1 MKLPRYKNSDRQQRG
16 VKHCMAT
23 SAFIRAFWNASSE
36 IDKRDGAFLSFLTL
50 CGWCNVVGGR
60 RADEATRKW
69 RNRELADYLD
79 VEHDWTPWVRS
90 AF

>member
-1 MKLPRYKNSDRQQRG
+1 
-16 VKHCMAT
+16 
-23 SAFIRAFWNASSE
+23 
-36 IDKRDGAFLSFLTL
+36 
-50 CGWCNVVGGR
+50 VGGR